1 MRALHLVVPEGIDDP
16 SRPSGGN
23 VYDRRVADGL
33 AACGWRVV
41 EHAVAG
47 PWPWPDRAATALLG
61 SALAEVPSDEPVL
74 VDGLVACASPDVLV
88 PAAARLALG
97 VLVHLP
103 LGLDAPHARPAEEAV
118 LAAAA
123 AVIATSDWTRSWLA
137 DHYRLASVAVA
148 PPGVDPALPAAGSG
162 SGAGSRAGHGDGG
175 ALLCVGRAGRAKGY
189 DVLAAALETLADL
202 SWSCV
207 WAGPVDHIGP
217 SRITTVGPLR
227 PAALAERYRA
237 ADLLVLP
244 SRHETF
250 GMVLTEALA
259 YGVPV
264 LASDVGGVREAVGR
278 APDGSVPGLLVP
290 PGEPEALAGAL
301 RRWLTDPT
309 LRVELR
315 DSARSRRDTLSTWA
329 DTALAV
335 ESALSA
341 PLLRRTEGLVA
352 RP

>member
-1 MRALHLVVPEGIDDP
+1 MRTLHLVVPEGIDDP
-16 SRPSGGN
+16 TRPSGGN
-23 VYDRRVADGL
+23 VYDRRVSDAL
-33 AACGWRVV
+33 AARGWRVV

-47 PWPWPDRAATALLG
+47 PWPWPDPAATALLAA
-61 SALAEVPSDEPVL
+61 ALAKVPSDEPVL
-74 VDGLVACASPDVLV
+74 IDGLVASASPGVLV

-118 LAAAA
+118 LAAAG
-123 AVIATSDWTRSWLA
+123 VVVATSDWTRRWLT
-137 DHYRLASVAVA
+137 DHYRLPSVAVA
-148 PPGVDPALPAAGSG
+148 PPGVDPVTLP
-162 SGAGSRAGHGDGG
+162 AGSRDGSEDGG

-227 PAALAERYRA
+227 AAVLAERYRA

-278 APDGSVPGLLVP
+278 APDGRVPGLLVP
-290 PGEPEALAGAL
+290 PGDPEALARTL
-301 RRWLTDPT
+301 RRWLTDPM
-309 LRVELR
+309 LRAELR
-315 DSARSRRDTLSTWA
+315 AAARARRATLSTWA

-341 PLLRRTEGLVA
+341 PLLRHTEGLVA